1 MVRLGAIAISVAA
14 VLPLAA
20 IAHGAAGWILP
31 GERVTASQSTS
42 QSQCAEIA
50 ASEVKILPHGFL
62 ITTRDEFV
70 PQDATLPSRDGRYW
84 YCALGSWGHPLLVPP
99 GTY

>member
-1 MVRLGAIAISVAA
+1 MVRLGAIAICVAA

-20 IAHGAAGWILP
+20 IAHGSVGWILP
-31 GERVTASQSTS
+31 GERGTAASQSEG
-42 QSQCAEIA
+42 QCAEIA

-62 ITTRDEFV
+62 ISDRDEFV

-99 GTY
+99 GAY